1 MRNLLKF
8 SLLLILMA
16 TLAGCSTAKLANI
29 EEMSSKQQTAQKD
42 LLEKS
47 DMNAAAVRELQ
58 NSIADFNQRITDIEN
73 RLATSQTDDSASTQE
88 IRETLVFLS
97 DQLSRLDKSVQTQR
111 PRSISRGVTAFKP
124 GGFNDN
130 TSYNTAL
137 AHYKAKRY
145 DEAISSFKE
154 LLTVASTSQLAD
166 NAQYWIGECYDA
178 TGKNTQAIEAFN
190 KVFDYPKSNKLPD
203 AHVKIGLIY
212 AKMKNTAQA
221 REELQAV
228 IDNYPGT
235 NAASVAASKIK
246 TLGD

>member
-1 MRNLLKF
+1 
-8 SLLLILMA
+8 
-16 TLAGCSTAKLANI
+16 
-29 EEMSSKQQTAQKD
+29 
-42 LLEKS
+42 
-47 DMNAAAVRELQ
+47 
-58 NSIADFNQRITDIEN
+58 NQRITDIEN

-88 IRETLVFLS
+88 IKETLVFLS

-130 TSYNTAL
+130 SSYNEAL

-145 DEAISSFKE
+145 DEAISGFTE

-178 TGKNTQAIEAFN
+178 TGKYTQAIEAFN

-212 AKMKNTAQA
+212 AKMKNNAQA